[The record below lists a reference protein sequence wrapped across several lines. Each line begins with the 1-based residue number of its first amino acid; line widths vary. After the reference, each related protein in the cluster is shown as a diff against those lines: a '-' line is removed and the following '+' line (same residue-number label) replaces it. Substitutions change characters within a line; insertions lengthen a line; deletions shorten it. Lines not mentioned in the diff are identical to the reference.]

1 MHVMDLK
8 IDELIKVG
16 KIDDVVF
23 YAEKLRETLKKAKD
37 KHLSGNHGSNSRQT
51 SSTMT
56 GLLRVLIIEGHL
68 NCYQDLIIALLN
80 AGDNL
85 HKFIVFGIIF

>member
-1 MHVMDLK
+1 MF
-8 IDELIKVG
+8 IRTI
-16 KIDDVVF
+16 
-23 YAEKLRETLKKAKD
+23 
-37 KHLSGNHGSNSRQT
+37 SRQT
-51 SSTMT
+51 SSTIT

-85 HKFIVFGIIF
+85 HKFIVFGLNYS